1 MEKDWAIVPL
11 KYLRISNF
19 SSPIASV
26 VAMPAMDQPTVDQ
39 SSFKENE
46 KRTAPAWAT
55 ICVPATSANIGC
67 GFDVIGLAL
76 SIFLRLHIEISSP
89 PSGTQVPLNC
99 IISCT
104 GDSTAHI
111 PLVPDDNLITRTALY
126 VLRCHGQRSFPPIT
140 HVNIQNDIP
149 LSRGLGSSGA
159 AVVAGVM
166 LANYVGNLA
175 LTKARMLD
183 YCLMIERHPDN
194 VAAALQGG
202 FVGTYLREL
211 KPEETARKEIPLS
224 EVLPE
229 PAGGVDTG
237 ENPPLPPTGIGH
249 FNQFSWSPAIKAVV
263 VIPDFKVDTAKAR
276 EVLPGHY
283 STKDVIFN
291 LQRVPLLISA
301 LACVTPK
308 SEDIYEAMQDRI
320 HQPYRE
326 SLIPGLQEIVQTI
339 TPRSQPGL
347 LGICLSGAGPTILA
361 LATDNFEDIAKAI
374 ITIFQ
379 KHQEDLHCRWEVLK
393 PAMDGATLY
402 TEKPRPDLRSIIK
415 SLNKTIRSRV
425 S

>member
-1 MEKDWAIVPL
+1 M
-11 KYLRISNF
+11 
-19 SSPIASV
+19 
-26 VAMPAMDQPTVDQ
+26 AMARPTTDQ
-39 SSFKENE
+39 SSSKKND
-46 KRTAPAWAT
+46 KLVAPARAT

-76 SIFLRLHIEISSP
+76 SIFLKLHVEIKCSS
-89 PSGTQVPLNC
+89 SEADAPLNC
-99 IISCT
+99 IISCS
-104 GDSTAHI
+104 GDYVANI
-111 PLVPDDNLITRTALY
+111 PLAPDDNLTTRVALY

-140 HVNIQNDIP
+140 HVHMQSDIP

-166 LANYVGNLA
+166 LANYVGDLA
-175 LTKARMLD
+175 LTKPRMLD

-211 KPEETARKEIPLS
+211 RAEDTARKEIPLS

-249 FNQFSWSPAIKAVV
+249 FNRFTWSPAIKAIV

-276 EVLPGHY
+276 EVLPGRY
-283 STKDVIFN
+283 STKDVVFN

-301 LACVTPK
+301 LASATPK
-308 SEDIYEAMQDRI
+308 PEDIYEAMQDRI

-326 SLIPGLQEIVQTI
+326 SLIPGLQEIIQTI
-339 TPRSQPGL
+339 TPTSRPGL

-361 LATDNFEDIAKAI
+361 LATENFEDIAKAI
-374 ITIFQ
+374 IMIFR
-379 KHQEDLHCRWEVLK
+379 KHQADLNCRWEVLK
-393 PAMDGATLY
+393 PAMDGATLCV
-402 TEKPRPDLRSIIK
+402 EKPWPSLRSLFEFLDK
-415 SLNKTIRSRV
+415 AIRSRL

>member
-1 MEKDWAIVPL
+1 MQAGA
-11 KYLRISNF
+11 R
-19 SSPIASV
+19 
-26 VAMPAMDQPTVDQ
+26 PTVRPSPLSNARKDVA
-39 SSFKENE
+39 ST
-46 KRTAPAWAT
+46 RAT

-104 GDSTAHI
+104 GDSAAHI

-140 HVNIQNDIP
+140 YVNIQNDIP

-166 LANYVGNLA
+166 LADYVGSLV

-211 KPEETARKEIPLS
+211 KAEETARKEIPLS

-249 FNQFSWSPAIKAVV
+249 FNQFSWSPAIKAIV

-283 STKDVIFN
+283 STKDVVFN

-301 LACVTPK
+301 LASATPK

-326 SLIPGLQEIVQTI
+326 SLIPGLQEIIRTI
-339 TPRSQPGL
+339 TPKSRPGL

-361 LATDNFEDIAKAI
+361 LATHNFEDIAKAI

-379 KHQEDLHCRWEVLK
+379 KHQEDLHCRWEVLQ

-402 TEKPRPDLRSIIK
+402 RENPWPNLRSVIK
-415 SLNKTIRSRV
+415 FLDKTIRSRV